1 MGTISLRLLMNPLT
15 DALRQLQK
23 GCARNMG
30 KKLEKVPYYI
40 ANENENGTDTLCL
53 LYVYV
58 DDKVSEALT
67 SLGYKRLECGYQ
79 FTPESKRINE
89 EELKKSMRKLGFK
102 MDSPS
107 AKTVE
112 ILKLDLQRAANPA
125 QVN

>member
-1 MGTISLRLLMNPLT
+1 
-15 DALRQLQK
+15 
-23 GCARNMG
+23 MG
-30 KKLEKVPYYI
+30 KKLETVPYYI
-40 ANENENGTDTLCL
+40 ANEKENGTDTLCL
-53 LYVYV
+53 LYLYV

-107 AKTVE
+107 SKTVE
-112 ILKLDLQRAANPA
+112 ILEMDLQRAANPA

>member
-1 MGTISLRLLMNPLT
+1 
-15 DALRQLQK
+15 
-23 GCARNMG
+23 MG

-40 ANENENGTDTLCL
+40 SNESDNGTDKLCL

-58 DDKVSEALT
+58 DDKVCEALA
-67 SLGYKRLECGYQ
+67 SIGYRKLECGYQ
-79 FTPESKRINE
+79 FAPAGKRIDE

-107 AKTVE
+107 SKTVE
-112 ILKLDLQRAANPA
+112 ILKMDLQRAANPA